1 MTTCSNSFLSQNTI
15 TVKKG
20 TQIEGLYV
28 GESYL
33 EQKRFSLH
41 IGNAIFGSR
50 NSGVQYLWFSKEGN
64 ACIGT
69 FKRKNKKHAY
79 RVRECA
85 ENGNYCNNLH
95 MFNYKINDSFG
106 DKGLSPYLHIEFYEI
121 IEIIKMKQVFYF
133 SFFFYLISR
142 LSLSVMI
149 FFLYSL
155 NIGHNM
161 LHISKYRLNI
171 STYRPKKNRN
181 TNYAKKYQR

>member
-1 MTTCSNSFLSQNTI
+1 LTTCSNSFLSQNTI

-121 IEIIKMKQVFYF
+121 IATDSININSEEVIYSKCSGELEDNILHFKGNIEDDRDIGIYELYF
-133 SFFFYLISR
+133 
-142 LSLSVMI
+142 
-149 FFLYSL
+149 
-155 NIGHNM
+155 
-161 LHISKYRLNI
+161 
-171 STYRPKKNRN
+171 
-181 TNYAKKYQR
+181 QED

>member
-1 MTTCSNSFLSQNTI
+1 MKLPISLLLLLLTTCSNSFLSQNTI

-33 EQKRFSLH
+33 ERKRLSLNISRH
-41 IGNAIFGSR
+41 AITGSR
-50 NSGVQYLWFSKEGN
+50 NNVVQYLWFSKEGN
-64 ACIGT
+64 ACMGT

-85 ENGNYCNNLH
+85 ENGNFCDNLH

-121 IEIIKMKQVFYF
+121 VATDSVNINSEEVIYSKCSAELEDNILHFKGNIEDD
-133 SFFFYLISR
+133 R
-142 LSLSVMI
+142 
-149 FFLYSL
+149 
-155 NIGHNM
+155 NIGIYE
-161 LHISKYRLNI
+161 LYF
-171 STYRPKKNRN
+171 
-181 TNYAKKYQR
+181 QED

>member
-1 MTTCSNSFLSQNTI
+1 LTTCSNSFLSQNTI

-121 IEIIKMKQVFYF
+121 IATDSININSEEVI
-133 SFFFYLISR
+133 
-142 LSLSVMI
+142 
-149 FFLYSL
+149 YSKCSGEL
-155 NIGHNM
+155 EENILHFKGNIEDDRNIGVYE
-161 LHISKYRLNI
+161 LYF
-171 STYRPKKNRN
+171 
-181 TNYAKKYQR
+181 QED